1 MSRIE
6 IDDKISNSNK
16 KQTNKQQNTNND
28 NKRMKKQTE
37 VIFILLFKAEDSES
51 GWFAVYVCKLQH
63 NGIYA
68 ELVGAEGGR
77 RAYACSA
84 TYNMRKFDTAR
95 HNIKYLHI
103 LLGEKKA
110 QRKAK

>member
-77 RAYACSA
+77 RA